1 MIRQLVQ
8 VQKRIVPDLLEE
20 MQTRYDILHYVRLM
34 QPIGRR
40 ALAASL
46 GLTERI
52 LRREVEFL
60 KDHGLLEAAT
70 QGMSLTDDGRNVLR
84 SMHAIMAELAGVTD
98 MAKALKGKL
107 GVRDV
112 IVVPGDSDETFW
124 VQRDLGRAAVTRLK
138 KELSAGEH
146 NTIAVTGGTTM
157 ASVAAMM
164 SPDKE
169 GRKMTF
175 VPARGGLGE
184 TLELQANTVCSRMAN
199 RAESDYHLL
208 HIPDEVSTETFVKMV
223 EEPSIKN
230 VLQMIRDASIVVHG
244 IGEAKTM
251 ARRRSASPDLLAQL
265 EAEHAV
271 AEAFGYYFDRD
282 GRIVHRVQT
291 VGLQLKDLKRVKH
304 VLVVAGG
311 HSKAEAIIAYVKQSP
326 DVILITDEGAAATI
340 LKG

>member
-8 VQKRIVPDLLEE
+8 IQKRIVPDLIEE

-40 ALAASL
+40 TLATSL
-46 GLTERI
+46 GLTERV
-52 LRREVEFL
+52 LRREVDFL
-60 KDHGLLEAAT
+60 KEQDLLEVAT
-70 QGMSLTDDGRNVLR
+70 QGMSLTDEGRTVLR
-84 SMHAIMAELAGVTD
+84 SMHSVMAELAGISD
-98 MAKALKGKL
+98 MAKALKEKL

-112 IVVPGDSDETFW
+112 VIVPGDSDQTFW
-124 VQRDLGRAAVTRLK
+124 VQRDMGRATVARLK
-138 KELSAGEH
+138 RELSTDH

-169 GRKMTF
+169 NRPMTF

-184 TLELQANTVCSRMAN
+184 TLELQANTVCSRMAS
-199 RAESDYHLL
+199 RAQSDYHLL
-208 HIPDEVSTETFVKMV
+208 HIPDMVSTETFVKMV

-230 VLQMIRDASIVVHG
+230 VLQMIKDASIVVHG

-251 ARRRSASPDLLAQL
+251 AKRRRASTALLEQL
-265 EAEHAV
+265 EDDQAV

-282 GRIVHRVQT
+282 GKIVHRVKT
-291 VGLQLKDLKRVKH
+291 VGLQLDDLKQVEH
-304 VLVVAGG
+304 VIVVAGG
-311 HSKAEAIIAYVKQSP
+311 HSKAEAINAYVKQSP
-326 DVILITDEGAAATI
+326 NIILITDEGAATTI

>member
-8 VQKRIVPDLLEE
+8 IQKRIVPDLIEE

-40 ALAASL
+40 TLATSL
-46 GLTERI
+46 GLTERV
-52 LRREVEFL
+52 LRREVDFL
-60 KDHGLLEAAT
+60 KEQGLLEVAT
-70 QGMSLTDDGRNVLR
+70 QGMSLTDEGRIVLR
-84 SMHAIMAELAGVTD
+84 SMHSVMAELAGISD
-98 MAKALKGKL
+98 MAKALKEKL

-112 IVVPGDSDETFW
+112 VIVPGDSDQTFW
-124 VQRDLGRAAVTRLK
+124 VQRDMGRATVARLK
-138 KELSAGEH
+138 RELSSEVH

-169 GRKMTF
+169 NRPMTF

-184 TLELQANTVCSRMAN
+184 TLELQANTVCSRMAS
-199 RAESDYHLL
+199 RAQSDYHLL
-208 HIPDEVSTETFVKMV
+208 HIPDMVSKETFVKMV

-230 VLQMIRDASIVVHG
+230 VLQMIKDASIVVHG

-251 ARRRSASPDLLAQL
+251 AKRRRASTELLEQL
-265 EAEHAV
+265 EQEHAV

-282 GRIVHRVQT
+282 GKIVHRVKT
-291 VGLQLKDLKRVKH
+291 VGLQLDDLKQVEH
-304 VLVVAGG
+304 VIVVAGG
-311 HSKAEAIIAYVKQSP
+311 HSKAEAINAYVKQSP
-326 DVILITDEGAAATI
+326 DIILITDEGAATMI

>member
-8 VQKRIVPDLLEE
+8 IQKRIVPDLIEE

-40 ALAASL
+40 TLATSL
-46 GLTERI
+46 GLTERV
-52 LRREVEFL
+52 LRREVDFL
-60 KDHGLLEAAT
+60 KQQDLLEIAT
-70 QGMSLTDDGRNVLR
+70 QGMSLTDEGRNVLR
-84 SMHAIMAELAGVTD
+84 SMHSIMGELAGISD
-98 MAKALKGKL
+98 MAKALKERL

-112 IVVPGDSDETFW
+112 VIVPGDSDETFW
-124 VQRDLGRAAVTRLK
+124 VQRDMGRATVARLK
-138 KELSAGEH
+138 RELSSDHH

-169 GRKMTF
+169 HRPMTF

-184 TLELQANTVCSRMAN
+184 TLELQANTVCSRMAS
-199 RAESDYHLL
+199 RAQSDYHLL
-208 HIPDEVSTETFVKMV
+208 HIPDMVSTETFVKMI

-230 VLQMIRDASIVVHG
+230 VLQMIKGASIVVHG

-251 ARRRSASPDLLAQL
+251 AKRRRASEDLLTRL
-265 EAEHAV
+265 EHEQAV

-282 GRIVHRVQT
+282 GNIVHRVKT
-291 VGLQLKDLKRVKH
+291 VGLQLADLKQVEH
-304 VLVVAGG
+304 VIVVAGG
-311 HSKAEAIIAYVKQSP
+311 HSKAEAINAYVKQSP
-326 DVILITDEGAAATI
+326 DIILITDEGAAASI

>member
-8 VQKRIVPDLLEE
+8 IQKRIVPDLIEE

-40 ALAASL
+40 TLATSL
-46 GLTERI
+46 GLTERV
-52 LRREVEFL
+52 LRREVDFL
-60 KDHGLLEAAT
+60 KEQGLLEVAT
-70 QGMSLTDDGRNVLR
+70 QGMSLTDEGRTVLR
-84 SMHAIMAELAGVTD
+84 SMHSVMAELAGISD
-98 MAKALKGKL
+98 MAKALKEKL

-112 IVVPGDSDETFW
+112 VIVPGDSDQTFW
-124 VQRDLGRAAVTRLK
+124 VQRDMGRATVARLK
-138 KELSAGEH
+138 RELSSSVH

-169 GRKMTF
+169 NRPMTF

-184 TLELQANTVCSRMAN
+184 TLELQANTVCSRMAS
-199 RAESDYHLL
+199 RAQSDYHLL
-208 HIPDEVSTETFVKMV
+208 HIPDMVSKETFVKMV

-251 ARRRSASPDLLAQL
+251 AKRRRTSTELLEQL
-265 EAEHAV
+265 ETEHAV

-282 GRIVHRVQT
+282 GKIVHRVKT
-291 VGLQLKDLKRVKH
+291 VGLQLDDLKQVEH
-304 VLVVAGG
+304 VIVVAGG
-311 HSKAEAIIAYVKQSP
+311 HSKAEAINAYVKQSP
-326 DVILITDEGAAATI
+326 DIILITDEGAATTI